1 MYIYIY
7 VSLVY
12 YCNRCCHL
20 TTIFRGL
27 SQWKTMENLV
37 GMDNND
43 AAIRFHTTADIHL
56 MMLDDV
62 LWCWPTTSSKY
73 FDMNYFDF
81 SSIYHDISTKEKRTP
96 IEIYLNMWCVWKWGT
111 YMVFTSICPK
121 FQWQFHRVSS
131 EKSWKNYNIK
141 FRRSDLHRAAWG
153 HTNATHEVHP
163 DSQGCV
169 KDIVGK
175 YILLDVYVA
184 HRWDIVRRLF
194 WDTKKTWHDFG
205 SVSEHPKNLQPTTTH
220 QAATAKMFVRKIM
233 ENLGPWD
240 LGAFLVKATKKVHVL
255 QPPTGR
261 FNGCSS
267 GPWLS
272 STALAV
278 QSFEAAGVSPSAH
291 HLKETTREC
300 PSDLLRSSRRPG
312 AWIAFRRL
320 EV

>member
-1 MYIYIY
+1 
-7 VSLVY
+7 
-12 YCNRCCHL
+12 
-20 TTIFRGL
+20 
-27 SQWKTMENLV
+27 MENLV

-96 IEIYLNMWCVWKWGT
+96 IEIYLNMWCVWKWGA

-121 FQWQFHRVSS
+121 FQWQFQRVSS
-131 EKSWKNYNIK
+131 EKSWKNIK

-194 WDTKKTWHDFG
+194 WDTKKLDMILG
-205 SVSEHPKNLQPTTTH
+205 VYLNI
-220 QAATAKMFVRKIM
+220 RKIYSQQQ
-233 ENLGPWD
+233 L
-240 LGAFLVKATKKVHVL
+240 TK
-255 QPPTGR
+255 
-261 FNGCSS
+261 
-267 GPWLS
+267 
-272 STALAV
+272 
-278 QSFEAAGVSPSAH
+278 
-291 HLKETTREC
+291 
-300 PSDLLRSSRRPG
+300 LLRLKYLFGKSWKILGHGILGLS
-312 AWIAFRRL
+312 W
-320 EV
+320 